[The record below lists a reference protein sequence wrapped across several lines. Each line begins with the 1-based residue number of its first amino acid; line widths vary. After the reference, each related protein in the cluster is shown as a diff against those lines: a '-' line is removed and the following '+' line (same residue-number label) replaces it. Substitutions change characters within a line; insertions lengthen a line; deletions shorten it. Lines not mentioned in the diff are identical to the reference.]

1 MYVVLSDAVPTQQEQ
16 VVAQHPRVAG
26 ANVRESDEDD
36 DVVQQQVLDCLITDF
51 LHLVDSA
58 DLETARHYII
68 SNQMNLEAA
77 LTAFFDDQITSLHVD
92 DHTDG
97 SGKGLGVS
105 L

>member
-36 DVVQQQVLDCLITDF
+36 DVVQQQVLDCLIADF
-51 LHLVDSA
+51 LHLVDNA
-58 DLETARHYII
+58 DLETARGYII

-97 SGKGLGVS
+97 SG
-105 L
+105 